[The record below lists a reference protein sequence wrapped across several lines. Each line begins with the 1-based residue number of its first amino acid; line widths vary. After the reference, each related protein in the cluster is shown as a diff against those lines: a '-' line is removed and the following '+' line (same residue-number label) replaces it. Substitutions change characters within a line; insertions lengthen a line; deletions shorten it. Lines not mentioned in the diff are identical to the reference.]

1 MWFLYTII
9 IQLGHLIFNNTSQN
23 MKSNKWNI
31 FKMVEDHT
39 KLLIHRYNLV
49 IFKSEMDIWIT
60 LDQEIVPTT
69 FQMVKSQFNQK
80 LLVWLILFVLLYQ
93 NQFTKQG

>member
-31 FKMVEDHT
+31 FKMVEDQT

-60 LDQEIVPTT
+60 LDQEIVPPT

>member
-31 FKMVEDHT
+31 FKMVEDYT

-49 IFKSEMDIWIT
+49 TFKSEMDIWIT
-60 LDQEIVPTT
+60 LDQEIVRPT

>member
-60 LDQEIVPTT
+60 LDQEIVPPT

>member
-31 FKMVEDHT
+31 FKMVEDQT

-49 IFKSEMDIWIT
+49 TFKSEMDIWIT
-60 LDQEIVPTT
+60 LDQEIVPPT
-69 FQMVKSQFNQK
+69 FQKVKSQFNQK

>member
-49 IFKSEMDIWIT
+49 TFKSEMDIWIT
-60 LDQEIVPTT
+60 LDQEIVPPT
-69 FQMVKSQFNQK
+69 FQMAKSQFNQK

>member
-1 MWFLYTII
+1 
-9 IQLGHLIFNNTSQN
+9 
-23 MKSNKWNI
+23 
-31 FKMVEDHT
+31 MVEDHT

-80 LLVWLILFVLLYQ
+80 LLV
-93 NQFTKQG
+93 